1 MAHHEAAA
9 VGPDSQSRLRTLFA
23 IAFTL
28 SGFAALAYQIAW
40 QRVLTQVIGS
50 DAISVVLIVA
60 IFMIWLGIGAE
71 IARRLLPRVGARAG
85 AAYALLETGVG
96 LAGLVSIPVLRSA
109 NAWFATLGI
118 DSVFADFLLNL
129 VLLAPP
135 VIGMGMTTPLI
146 VEVAKNTLSDLGR
159 VVGRFYGLNILGAG
173 LGAIATGLVLIELL
187 GLQGVTILAALVN
200 VGVGIS
206 VLLALRRHDDG
217 SAHALPSARSSDRG
231 EGRRRLPANYA
242 LAAVLFGFGTL
253 ALQIVFFRVLS
264 SYFTLSTIVFP
275 IVLCV
280 YLLLMSAGQTIGG
293 RLADRWPDRLPL
305 VVAGLFAAGA
315 ILLLAA
321 LRFPPEWA
329 GKAGALA
336 FTSFNGQLVGGKY
349 ARLVGDPRPVIVI
362 VFSTVFMLAVVAWAA
377 LFPVM
382 LRLVTADIRYAGN
395 QFAVLYSLY
404 TIGNVAGAFVSGI
417 VLFEWLG
424 TGGTA
429 ATTVAI
435 TACGSLLVVVRKAL
449 QEDALTRRA
458 PLIALAGLAAALL
471 MPWDYYKSFRLDRY
485 QVTDVF
491 EGRTGVATVVPTG
504 RFYTI
509 VDMSRTASASA
520 LVQEPGP
527 NDLYEAWR
535 WNHTEL
541 LALDP
546 TFRPKRILIIG
557 IGHAYLIDALLD
569 LPFVETITIVD
580 LSKEIVDAVRAH
592 TKTATKRIF
601 ADPRVSIVIA
611 DGRRFVQKALA
622 RGERYDLIQI
632 KINEPW
638 HAGSGNLFTVEFF
651 KAQRQLLTPNGYLG
665 LRPLTGH
672 VVDALKV
679 FDDVIWPGYYHMFMK
694 NGPFQRPTTARVSR
708 DIREAWFR
716 TIPGRNPA
724 QPIREPMLEVVHLK
738 CCGFGEDVAHNTDD
752 RPTFEYDW
760 LRRLARTWVS
770 PRRNLGDLKLDKQ
783 SIPVVYE

>member
-1 MAHHEAAA
+1 M
-9 VGPDSQSRLRTLFA
+9 LFA

-28 SGFAALAYQIAW
+28 SGFAALAYQIVW

-60 IFMIWLGIGAE
+60 IFMIWLGVGAE
-71 IARRLLPRVGARAG
+71 IARRLLPSIGARAG
-85 AAYALLETGVG
+85 TTYALLETGVG
-96 LAGLVSIPVLRSA
+96 MAGLLSIPLLRSA
-109 NAWFATLGI
+109 NAWLATRGI

-146 VEVAKNTLSDLGR
+146 VEVAKNTLADLGR

-173 LGAIATGLVLIELL
+173 LGAIATGLILIELL
-187 GLQGVTILAALVN
+187 GLQGVTILAALIN

-206 VLLALRRHDDG
+206 VLLALRQRQDREAQPTTPADASRG
-217 SAHALPSARSSDRG
+217 STSP
-231 EGRRRLPANYA
+231 LPAAYA
-242 LAAVLFGFGTL
+242 SAAILFGFGTL

-280 YLLLMSAGQTIGG
+280 YLLLMSAGQIVGG
-293 RLADRWPDRLPL
+293 RLADHWPDRLPL
-305 VVAGLFAAGA
+305 VVAGLFTVGVA
-315 ILLLAA
+315 LLLAA

-329 GKAGALA
+329 GKIGALA
-336 FTSFNGQLVGGKY
+336 FTDFNGQLVIDKY
-349 ARLVGDPRPVIVI
+349 PRLVGDPRPIVVIL
-362 VFSTVFMLAVVAWAA
+362 FSTLFMLAVVAWAA

-382 LRLVTADIRYAGN
+382 LRLVTADIRDAGN
-395 QFAVLYSLY
+395 QFAALYSLY
-404 TIGNVAGAFVSGI
+404 TVGNVAGAFVSGI

-429 ATTVAI
+429 AATVAV
-435 TACGSLLVVVRKAL
+435 TACGSLLVVARQTSRA
-449 QEDALTRRA
+449 DALTRRA
-458 PLIALAGLAAALL
+458 PLIAVAGLATALL
-471 MPWDYYKSFRLDRY
+471 MPWDYYKSFRLHRY
-485 QVTDVF
+485 QVADVF
-491 EGRTGVATVVPTG
+491 EGRTGVATVVPTQ

-520 LVQEPGP
+520 LAQEPGP

-541 LALDP
+541 FALDP
-546 TFRPKRILIIG
+546 AFRPKRVLIIG

-569 LPFVETITIVD
+569 LPFIEKITIVD

-601 ADPRVSIVIA
+601 TDPRVDIVIA

-622 RGERYDLIQI
+622 RGERYDLIQT

-665 LRPLTGH
+665 LRPLEGH

-694 NGPFQRPTTARVSR
+694 NGSFQRPATARVGR

-716 TIPGRNPA
+716 TIPGRNPD
-724 QPIREPMLEVVHLK
+724 QPAREPALEVVHLK
-738 CCGFGEDVAHNTDD
+738 CCSFGQDIAHNTDD
-752 RPTFEYDW
+752 RPTFEYYW
-760 LRRLARTWVS
+760 LRRLARMWAS
-770 PRRNLGDLKLDKQ
+770 PRRNLWDLKLDKQ